1 MPIIY
6 KLDRNAERIE
16 TQCIGDVTPG
26 EVLEHFREL
35 EADPELPKRLDVF
48 LDLEQLTSIPKGDQI
63 RDVSFEVDRLKATV
77 EWGACAILATSD
89 VVFGISRVF
98 EVFTEGLFSRTRVF
112 RDREEARRWL
122 GDPVGS
128 A

>member
-1 MPIIY
+1 MTIIY
-6 KLDRNAERIE
+6 QIDRYAERIE
-16 TQCIGDVTPG
+16 TQCIGDVTPE

-35 EADPELPKRLDVF
+35 EAHPELPKRLDVF
-48 LDLEQLTSIPKGDQI
+48 LDLERLTSIPNSDQI

-89 VVFGISRVF
+89 IVFGISRVF

-122 GDPVGS
+122 ADP
-128 A
+128 AQPA